1 MNKEDM
7 QKAMEALGKANI
19 NIAGDFVMEKHVDYE
34 IGNVES
40 GGIGISILNSTE
52 EKTDDSLNA
61 IDNIPT
67 SQQMQQAVAATV
79 KNGMWWSSR
88 CWAVVYRVYQI
99 KGYVNNYTY
108 FINEVK
114 SWTVKTGY
122 ECNYDAIQKPMVSG
136 IYVGNPERWE
146 KNGAQKQAVRLAVAL
161 MEELDKMLK
170 HTPDDNP

>member
-1 MNKEDM
+1 MKQEDM
-7 QKAMEALGKANI
+7 QKALEALSKANI
-19 NIAGDFVMEKHVDYE
+19 HITGDFVMEKNSEYKIDTVQP
-34 IGNVES
+34 
-40 GGIGISILNSTE
+40 GGIGFQFMNGK
-52 EKTDDSLNA
+52 EKKEDVLNA
-61 IDNIPT
+61 IENVPT

-99 KGYVNNYTY
+99 KGYVHNYTY

-114 SWTVKTGY
+114 SWKVKTGY
-122 ECNYDAIQKPMVSG
+122 DCNYDAIQKPMVSG

-146 KNGAQKQAVRLAVAL
+146 KNGAQKQAVRLADAL

-170 HTPDDNP
+170 HTPEENP